1 MFIEVTSMNSEEKQV
16 HSCLVCQCEGENQ
29 AQRMSPQDDKTIKEL
44 VNRMNRIEGQIR
56 GIKGMIERHVYC
68 DDVLNQISSAQS
80 ALDGASRLL
89 LEKHMKSCVKEQLQ
103 AGDEQVIDEV
113 LKTIFRMI
121 R

>member
-1 MFIEVTSMNSEEKQV
+1 MTFDEKQV
-16 HSCLVCQCEGENQ
+16 DTCSVCGSEVTEPGD
-29 AQRMSPQDDKTIKEL
+29 RKSHHDDKTIKEL
-44 VNRMNRIEGQIR
+44 ITRMNRIEGQIR

-68 DDVLNQISSAQS
+68 DDILNQISSAQS

-89 LEKHMKSCVKEQLQ
+89 LEKHMKSCIKERLQ
-103 AGDEQVIDEV
+103 RDDDQVVDEV

>member
-1 MFIEVTSMNSEEKQV
+1 MKSEEKHV
-16 HSCLVCQCEGENQ
+16 HSCLVCQSDGENQ
-29 AQRMSPQDDKTIKEL
+29 GERTSHHDDKTIKEL

-68 DDVLNQISSAQS
+68 DDILNQISSAQS
-80 ALDGASRLL
+80 ALDGASQLL
-89 LEKHMKSCVKEQLQ
+89 LEKHMKSCVKDQLQ

>member
-1 MFIEVTSMNSEEKQV
+1 MKNEENKGP
-16 HSCLVCQCEGENQ
+16 SCSACQSCVDNTG
-29 AQRMSPQDDKTIKEL
+29 QRMSHHDDKTIKEL
-44 VNRMNRIEGQIR
+44 VTRMNRIEGQIR

-68 DDVLNQISSAQS
+68 DDILNQISSAQS

-89 LEKHMKSCVKEQLQ
+89 LEKHMKSCVREQLEN
-103 AGDEQVIDEV
+103 GDEQVIDEV

>member
-1 MFIEVTSMNSEEKQV
+1 MKSEDKQV
-16 HSCLVCQCEGENQ
+16 RSCPVCQSDGENQ
-29 AQRMSPQDDKTIKEL
+29 GERKSQHDDKTIKEL
-44 VNRMNRIEGQIR
+44 VTRMNRIEGQIR

-68 DDVLNQISSAQS
+68 DDILNQISSAQS

-89 LEKHMKSCVKEQLQ
+89 LEKHMKSCVKDQLQ

>member
-1 MFIEVTSMNSEEKQV
+1 MNSEEKV
-16 HSCLVCQCEGENQ
+16 HSCSLCQSDGENQ
-29 AQRMSPQDDKTIKEL
+29 GERTSHHDDKTIKEL
-44 VNRMNRIEGQIR
+44 VTRMNRIEGQIR

-68 DDVLNQISSAQS
+68 DDVLNQIASAQS
-80 ALDGASRLL
+80 ALDGAARLL

-103 AGDEQVIDEV
+103 AGDEQVVDEV

>member
-1 MFIEVTSMNSEEKQV
+1 MKSDEKQAN
-16 HSCLVCQCEGENQ
+16 SCSVCQSNEENQ
-29 AQRMSPQDDKTIKEL
+29 GERTSHHDDKTIKEL
-44 VNRMNRIEGQIR
+44 VTRMNRIEGQIR

-103 AGDEQVIDEV
+103 SGDEQVIDEV
-113 LKTIFRMI
+113 LKTIFRMT

>member
-1 MFIEVTSMNSEEKQV
+1 MKSEDKQIHKCSVCESEVTEQ
-16 HSCLVCQCEGENQ
+16 GERKSQ
-29 AQRMSPQDDKTIKEL
+29 HDDKTIKEL
-44 VNRMNRIEGQIR
+44 VTRMNRIEGQIR

-68 DDVLNQISSAQS
+68 DDILNQISSAQS

-89 LEKHMKSCVKEQLQ
+89 LEKHMKSCVKERLQ
-103 AGDEQVIDEV
+103 GDDDQVIDEV

>member
-1 MFIEVTSMNSEEKQV
+1 LIRGDIMKSDEKKG
-16 HSCLVCQCEGENQ
+16 HSCPVCESGEETSDE
-29 AQRMSPQDDKTIKEL
+29 RMSHHDDKTVKEL
-44 VNRMNRIEGQIR
+44 INRMNRIEGQIR

-80 ALDGASRLL
+80 ALDGAARLL
-89 LEKHMKSCVKEQLQ
+89 LEKHMKSCVKEQLEN
-103 AGDEQVIDEV
+103 GETEVIDEV